1 MTSGGHEA
9 DVEEVPSSQSDE
21 QELAPP
27 KLVTR
32 NISEVKETVEAW
44 RQGSSRVS
52 CESLE
57 ATEATCQGQVQ
68 EEGGEQDVLMDSAFD
83 DPSAE
88 ILGDNASTY
97 DVDVQAPQEDSGPP
111 SAPVQGA
118 FEEGKEAAM
127 DAMSECDNVC
137 QQPNDW
143 EVPLTP
149 PPDPQLGVRPVS
161 PVVLDQQ
168 AKTAQII
175 EATRARAYAA
185 TPPPEHSVDLDFE
198 SDSDDSLDFP
208 IRRKR

>member
-1 MTSGGHEA
+1 
-9 DVEEVPSSQSDE
+9 
-21 QELAPP
+21 
-27 KLVTR
+27 
-32 NISEVKETVEAW
+32 
-44 RQGSSRVS
+44 
-52 CESLE
+52 
-57 ATEATCQGQVQ
+57 
-68 EEGGEQDVLMDSAFD
+68 
-83 DPSAE
+83 
-88 ILGDNASTY
+88 
-97 DVDVQAPQEDSGPP
+97 
-111 SAPVQGA
+111 
-118 FEEGKEAAM
+118 M
-127 DAMSECDNVC
+127 DAMSGCDNVC

-161 PVVLDQQ
+161 PAVLDQQ